1 MTLENVSTDYLRHV
15 LAEVDDADATER
27 LMAAITYKEIDEVT
41 QEDAAE
47 LYGYSEGW
55 ASKWFNRLER
65 LSDEPFEEVVYD
77 EPRPGRPTKLTEQE
91 HEQFVEALHEQPE
104 EVGIDAPAWSVPL
117 ALRFL
122 RDEFDVEFS
131 ERHVRRLM
139 SEAGLSWKTARPEFY
154 KSDERAQEAWEE
166 GFKKK
171 RNDLDDEYTILT
183 IDQTRQ
189 VLSTLIYAWF
199 PEGERPSLPVTGA
212 WDSIKLL
219 GAVSDSGE
227 TFFLP
232 CEENFN
238 SDTTIRLLDA
248 LQTEFGE
255 KICVVLDNA
264 SYFTANAVQDFVQ
277 DTPIELCYLPRG
289 SPELNPTEECWRQLN
304 QELGNRLFETLDDLR
319 DAALSALDRIKVP
332 DIFTYLCP

>member
-1 MTLENVSTDYLRHV
+1 V
-15 LAEVDDADATER
+15 A
-27 LMAAITYKEIDEVT
+27 
-41 QEDAAE
+41 
-47 LYGYSEGW
+47 
-55 ASKWFNRLER
+55 
-65 LSDEPFEEVVYD
+65 
-77 EPRPGRPTKLTEQE
+77 
-91 HEQFVEALHEQPE
+91 
-104 EVGIDAPAWSVPL
+104 
-117 ALRFL
+117 
-122 RDEFDVEFS
+122 
-131 ERHVRRLM
+131 RRL
-139 SEAGLSWKTARPEFY
+139 
-154 KSDERAQEAWEE
+154 Q
-166 GFKKK
+166 KK
-171 RNDLDDEYTILT
+171 RDNLDDEYTILT

-232 CEENFN
+232 CAENFN

-264 SYFTANAVQDFVQ
+264 SYFTANAVQEFVE

-289 SPELNPTEECWRQLN
+289 SPELNPAEECWRQLD
-304 QELGNRLFETLDDLR
+304 QELGNRLFDTLDDLR
-319 DAALSALDRIKVP
+319 DAALSALNRIEVP